1 MATLTFAYTDPSS
14 GSKADECLSFS
25 VGLPDY
31 HVLYEDILGYG
42 TDDKV
47 CGTISG
53 QTVNAVIRIN
63 ETDYSTTC
71 IVTEAWKALYNYRG
85 TLTIAAIGYSPTAWQ
100 RMRLT
105 GIEEEKHGP
114 VNRYLV
120 LTFKQMAA

>member
-1 MATLTFAYTDPSS
+1 MATLTFAHTDPSS
-14 GSKADECLSFS
+14 GSKADECLSFT

-47 CGTISG
+47 CGTLSG

-71 IVTEAWKALYNYRG
+71 TVTEAWKALYNYKG
-85 TLTIAAIGYSPTAWQ
+85 VQKVVIDENTI
-100 RMRLT
+100 T
-105 GIEEEKHGP
+105 GDAPPLLMYEEQQPKVAGS
-114 VNRYLV
+114 N
-120 LTFKQMAA
+120 